1 MRGLSFFL
9 PFPPTVIIAALSFLV
24 PSARALTIGNTVAAT
39 GGLDGWNAIMV
50 VNESDTYT
58 NTSGGAQTVTLDQ
71 FNVNIGAVRGRVT
84 PFVVRVNGDNNFT
97 VLAIGAT
104 RVAGTDYT
112 TTGVKAFAFSAAA
125 TTFTLN
131 AGEKLAA
138 GYTDA
143 APNGSGGAGSV
154 VPFVDGGDQIWLTGG
169 PSVGNSGT
177 VTLGSMPTV
186 GAQLFTTLTRQYQ
199 FNITFTAPAAGP
211 QPPSDILLA
220 ALALFPGTAGV
231 AAGALTSTDPNPGDT
246 HTYSLVTNPGA
257 LFGIAGNALTFTG
270 PAGAVGMG
278 YTVRVRS
285 TDQTALSLEKDF
297 TLTVGAPLAPSSV
310 NCTAEL
316 IPAGSAAGAALGRLS
331 TVDTNVADA
340 FTYALVSGAGDA
352 GNAAF
357 TIVNDELRLAQAVA
371 AGSPPL
377 SFRVRATD
385 RAGLSVEGTFTLPVI
400 ELSVRINEFMAA
412 NATGLADEDGAQPDW
427 IELHNPLAAPVN
439 LASWRLTDD
448 PADLALWTFPAVSIP
463 AGGYLVVFASG
474 KNRAALTGNL
484 HSNFSLD
491 STGEPLLLVKPD
503 GTIADTHAAHDQA
516 PDISHG
522 YGSIGGRGY
531 LLPTP
536 NAANGPAFVYGIN
549 KVTFSV
555 PRGFY
560 SAAQSLTLTADV
572 PGSVIRYTTNG
583 TKPSATNGLTYATPI
598 NITPDTAAATRGTR
612 RIRAVALHAQAA
624 AARHITHSY
633 LFVNGVTAPA
643 TDGITT
649 QTNTNN
655 AAQTN
660 AIKANATYAALMDDA
675 LLDLP
680 AIFISN
686 ASGLPTANES
696 ETAIELIHPGGA
708 AVENGFHV
716 NCGIQAVGGHSI
728 GSPKNNFRLYFRS
741 EYGEPKLNYPLFRG
755 HPYDVHGAVS
765 SFDRLS
771 LRSCSHDTFFW
782 LADTANPPAPGTHAD
797 ALYLRNILMD
807 DIHLAMGH
815 IAPHGRYAHCF
826 VNGAYHGLYHIREYP
841 NDDFLSSY
849 MGNQA
854 GVTYDFTNGA
864 NAGENGT
871 PGWSAVWSNIKA
883 LAASNYAECARRVDM
898 AQLADYEVLN
908 FWAGNNWDWNPNQN
922 WMAGGPNLPDAGGWK
937 FFSYDNDIIWMHQN
951 SNVVGRAVPDGLFNT
966 LMNHEEF
973 RILFR
978 DRYYKHCFHGGVLT
992 SARAAAMLD
1001 FRSSQIQKAIVAE
1014 TARWQ
1019 PGTATALPWDRDGEW
1034 QTELNRV
1041 KTQYFPA
1048 RIGILNSQLVAQGWY
1063 PIAAPEFS
1071 QHGGSVAPGYVP
1083 VITGPAATTIYAT
1096 TDGSDPRLPGG
1107 AINPSAFTVPSPA
1120 ALAVNGVR
1128 LIRMRAKNATTWS
1141 ALNEATF
1148 SSIPIVPASAAN
1160 IVVSEI
1166 HYRPA
1171 IGGSEFLEL
1180 MNISASHVDLS
1191 GAAFSRGIE
1200 HTVPDETVLA
1210 PGARYLIT
1218 AAKFENGSALSNGGE
1233 RITLIA
1239 VDGVTVIRDFAYSD
1253 NFPWPFAPDG
1263 GGLSLVLINPR
1274 AAATDARHNDGTH
1287 WRASLANGGTP
1298 RSTDGT
1304 PFTGNVMDNADND
1317 PLTALVEYA
1326 LGTSDS
1332 DSAPGPAATLV
1343 PDPAMPGTYLYT
1355 ITRSA
1360 VAEEALCTV
1369 EVSTSLAPGSWT
1381 SAGTVRLSA
1390 VQTGNTIEEVWRL
1403 TPPPPA
1409 TRMLVRMLV
1418 TRLP

>member
-1 MRGLSFFL
+1 MSFSKTRRL
-9 PFPPTVIIAALSFLV
+9 PCSLIAAALATLLNPAPV
-24 PSARALTIGNTVAAT
+24 RALTIGNSVAAT
-39 GGLDGWNAIMV
+39 GGLDGWSALMV

-58 NTSGGAQTVTLDQ
+58 NTSGGSQTVTLDQ
-71 FNVNIGAVRGRVT
+71 FNVYTGAVRGRLT
-84 PFVVRVNGDNNFT
+84 PFVVKVNGDNNFT

-104 RVAGTDYT
+104 RVAATDYT
-112 TTGVKAFAFSAAA
+112 TTGVKAFGFSSAA

-131 AGEKLAA
+131 PGEKLAA

-143 APNGSGGAGSV
+143 APNGTGNAGSV

-169 PSVGNSGT
+169 TAATNAGT
-177 VTLGSMPTV
+177 VTV
-186 GAQLFTTLTRQYQ
+186 GAMPIAGAQTYTTLTRQYQ
-199 FNITFTAPAAGP
+199 FNVTFTAVATGPLAPA
-211 QPPSDILLA
+211 DIQLA
-220 ALALFPGTAGV
+220 ALDLFPGTSGV
-231 AAGALTSTDPNPGDT
+231 SAGALTSTDPNPGDS
-246 HTYSLVTNPGA
+246 HSYAIVTNPGA
-257 LFGIAGNALTFTG
+257 QFGIAGNSLTFSG
-270 PAGAVGMG
+270 PAGAVGTN

-285 TDQTALSLEKDF
+285 TDQAALALEKDF
-297 TLTVGAPLAPSSV
+297 TLTVVAPLAPSSV
-310 NCTAEL
+310 GCSAEV
-316 IPAGSAAGAALGRLS
+316 IPAGSAAGAAIGRLS
-331 TVDTNVADA
+331 TVDANTADG
-340 FTYALVSGAGDA
+340 FTYTLVSGAGDE

-357 TIVNDELRLAQAVA
+357 TITNDELRLAQNVA
-371 AGSPPL
+371 PGSPPL
-377 SFRVRATD
+377 SFRVRAMD
-385 RAGLSVEGTFTLPVI
+385 RAGLNAEGTFTLPVV

-412 NATGLADEDGAQPDW
+412 NDTGLADEDGAQPDW
-427 IELHNPLAAPVN
+427 IELHNPLAAPVS
-439 LASWRLTDD
+439 LAGWRLTDD
-448 PADLALWTFPAVSIP
+448 AADLALWTFPAVSIP

-474 KNRAALTGNL
+474 KNRSPLAGNL
-484 HSNFSLD
+484 HTNFSLD
-491 STGEPLLLVKPD
+491 SAGEPLLLIKPD
-503 GTIADTHAAHDQA
+503 GTLADSYAARDQA
-516 PDISHG
+516 PDLSFG
-522 YGSIGGRGY
+522 YGSTGGRGY

-560 SAAQSLTLTADV
+560 STAQSLTLTADV
-572 PGSVIRYTTNG
+572 PGSTIRYTKDG
-583 TKPSATNGLTYATPI
+583 TKPSATNGLTYTGPV
-598 NITPDTAAATRGTR
+598 TVSPDTAATTRGTR

-624 AARHITHSY
+624 ATRQVTHSY
-633 LFVNGVTAPA
+633 LFVNGVT
-643 TDGITT
+643 DGIIS

-655 AAQTN
+655 ATQTN
-660 AIKANATYAALMDDA
+660 AIKANATYAALLDDA

-680 AIFISN
+680 AISITN
-686 ASGLPTANES
+686 PSGLPTANES

-708 AVENGFHV
+708 AVEDGFHV

-771 LRSCSHDTFFW
+771 LRSCSHDSFFW
-782 LADTANPPAPGTHAD
+782 LADTASPPTPGTHAD

-841 NDDFLSSY
+841 NDDFLASY

-871 PGWSAVWSNIKA
+871 PGWSAVWSNIKS

-898 AQLADYEVLN
+898 AQLADYQVLN

-922 WMAGGPNLPDAGGWK
+922 WMAGGPNIPDAGGWK

-966 LMNHEEF
+966 LMAHEEF

-978 DRYYKHCFHGGVLT
+978 DRYYKHCFHDGVLT

-1001 FRSSQIQKAIVAE
+1001 FRSAQIQKAIVAE

-1041 KTQYFPA
+1041 KTQFFPA
-1048 RIGILNSQLVAQGWY
+1048 RAGILNAQLVTQGWY
-1063 PIAAPEFS
+1063 PLAAPEFS

-1096 TDGSDPRLPGG
+1096 IDGSDPRLPGG
-1107 AINPSAFTVPSPA
+1107 GINPNAVTAPSPV
-1120 ALAVNGVR
+1120 ALAVNGVK
-1128 LIRMRAKNATTWS
+1128 LIRMRAKNLTTWS
-1141 ALNEATF
+1141 ALNEATL
-1148 SSIPIVPASAAN
+1148 SSIPIVPASAAD

-1166 HYRPA
+1166 HYHPA
-1171 IGGSEFLEL
+1171 VGGTEFLEL
-1180 MNISASHVDLS
+1180 MNIAATYVDLS
-1191 GAAFSRGIE
+1191 RAAFSRGIE
-1200 HTVPDETVLA
+1200 FTVPANTVLA
-1210 PGARYLIT
+1210 PGARYVIT
-1218 AAKFENGSALSNGGE
+1218 AAQFENASALSNGGE

-1239 VDGVTVIRDFAYSD
+1239 GDGTTVIRDFAYSD
-1253 NFPWPFAPDG
+1253 SAPWPAAADG
-1263 GGLSLVLINPR
+1263 TGPSLVLINPR
-1274 AAATDARHNDGTH
+1274 TAATDAWHDDSTH
-1287 WRASLANGGTP
+1287 WRASLAAAGTPGGT
-1298 RSTDGT
+1298 DGI
-1304 PFTGNVMDNADND
+1304 PFTGDPTANADAD

-1326 LGTSDS
+1326 LGTSDT
-1332 DSAPGPAATLV
+1332 DPASGLAGYTLT
-1343 PDPAMPGTYLYT
+1343 PDPAMPGTHLFT
-1355 ITRSA
+1355 FTRSA
-1360 VAEEALCTV
+1360 TAEDAACAV
-1369 EVSTSLAPGSWT
+1369 EISTTLAPGSWT
-1381 SAGTVRLSA
+1381 NAGTVRLSA
-1390 VQTGNTIEEVWRL
+1390 VQSGNTIAEIWRL

-1409 TRMLVRMLV
+1409 TRLLVRLLV
-1418 TRLP
+1418 TRL

>member
-1 MRGLSFFL
+1 MSPRLP
-9 PFPPTVIIAALSFLV
+9 PFPAAAFVFLAALLPV
-24 PSARALTIGNTVAAT
+24 RALTIGNNVAAT
-39 GGLDGWNAIMV
+39 GGLDGFSAIMV
-50 VNESDTYT
+50 VNESDIYT
-58 NTSGGAQTVTLDQ
+58 NVSGGIQVVTLDQ
-71 FNVNIGAVRGRVT
+71 FNLYIPTVRGRVT
-84 PFVVRVNGDNNFT
+84 PFVAGVNGDNNFT
-97 VLAIGAT
+97 VLAIGTT

-112 TTGVKAFAFSAAA
+112 TAGVKSFAFSAPAV
-125 TTFTLN
+125 TFNL
-131 AGEKLAA
+131 APGGRLAA

-143 APNGSGGAGSV
+143 APNGSGNAGSV
-154 VPFVDGGDQIWLTGG
+154 IPFVDGGDQIWLTGG

-177 VTLGSMPTV
+177 ITV
-186 GAQLFTTLTRQYQ
+186 GAMPTAGAQTYTTLTRQYQ
-199 FNITFTAPAAGP
+199 FNVTFSAAAAGP

-220 ALALFPGTAGV
+220 ALDLFPGTAGV
-231 AAGALTSTDPNPGDT
+231 SAGALTSTDPNPGDT
-246 HTYSLVTNPGA
+246 HTYSIVTNPGA
-257 LFGIAGNALTFTG
+257 HFGIAGNSLTFAG
-270 PAGAVGMG
+270 PAGALGTG

-285 TDQTALSLEKDF
+285 ADQTLLAFEKNF
-297 TLTVGAPLAPSSV
+297 TLTVVAALAPTSV
-310 NCTAEL
+310 NCSAEL
-316 IPAGSAAGAALGRLS
+316 IPAGSAAGTALGRLS
-331 TVDTNVADA
+331 TVDANTADA
-340 FTYALVSGAGDA
+340 FTYTLVSGAGDA

-357 TIVNDELRLAQAVA
+357 TIVGDELRLAQSIA

-412 NATGLADEDGAQPDW
+412 NDTGLADEDGAQPDW
-427 IELHNPLAAPVN
+427 IELHNPLTAPVN
-439 LASWRLTDD
+439 LAGWRLTDD

-474 KNRAALTGNL
+474 KNRAPLAGNL
-484 HSNFSLD
+484 HTNFSLD
-491 STGEPLLLVKPD
+491 SAGEPLLLVKPN
-503 GTIADTHAAHDQA
+503 GTIADTHAARDHA
-516 PDISHG
+516 PDLSYG
-522 YGSIGGRGY
+522 YGSTGGRGY
-531 LLPTP
+531 LVPTP
-536 NAANGPAFVYGIN
+536 GAANGPAFVYGIN

-572 PGSVIRYTTNG
+572 PGSVIRYTTDG
-583 TKPSATNGLTYATPI
+583 TKPSATNGLTYSAPV
-598 NITPDTAAATRGTR
+598 NIAPDTTATTRGTR
-612 RIRAVALHAQAA
+612 RVRAVALHAQAA
-624 AARHITHSY
+624 ATRQITHSY
-633 LFVNGVTAPA
+633 LFVNGVAAPA

-649 QTNTNN
+649 QTNSNN
-655 AAQTN
+655 ATQTN
-660 AIKANATYAALMDDA
+660 AIKANGTYAALMDDA
-675 LLDLP
+675 LLSLP
-680 AIFISN
+680 AISISN

-708 AVENGFHV
+708 AVEDGFHV

-765 SFDRLS
+765 SFDRIS

-826 VNGAYHGLYHIREYP
+826 VNGAYHGLYHLREYP

-864 NAGENGT
+864 NAAENGT
-871 PGWSAVWSNIKA
+871 PGWSAVWSNIKS

-898 AQLADYEVLN
+898 AQLADYQVLN

-978 DRYYKHCFHGGVLT
+978 DRYYKHCFHNGVLT
-992 SARAAAMLD
+992 SGRATVMLD
-1001 FRSSQIQKAIVAE
+1001 YRSAQIQTALVAE

-1019 PGTATALPWDRDGEW
+1019 PGTATALPWDRDQEW

-1041 KTQYFPA
+1041 KTQFFPA
-1048 RIGILNSQLVAQGWY
+1048 RVGILNSQLITQGWY

-1107 AINPSAFTVPSPA
+1107 AINPSAVIVPSPA
-1120 ALAVNGVR
+1120 ALAVNGVK

-1148 SSIPIVPASAAN
+1148 SSIPIVAASAAN

-1166 HYRPA
+1166 HYHPA
-1171 IGGSEFLEL
+1171 TGAEFLEL
-1180 MNISASHVDLS
+1180 MNIAANHADLS

-1200 HTVPDETVLA
+1200 FTVPTNTVLA
-1210 PGARYLIT
+1210 PGARYVIT
-1218 AAKFENGSALSNGGE
+1218 AAQFENASALSNGGE

-1239 VDGVTVIRDFAYSD
+1239 ADGITIIRDISYSD
-1253 NFPWPFAPDG
+1253 NSPWPAAADG
-1263 GGLSLVLINPR
+1263 TGPSLVLMNPR
-1274 AAATDARHNDGTH
+1274 AAATDTWHNDGTH

-1298 RSTDGT
+1298 GGTDGI
-1304 PFTGNVMDNADND
+1304 PFTGTPGANADAD
-1317 PLTALVEYA
+1317 AFTALVEYA
-1326 LGTSDS
+1326 LGTSDT
-1332 DSAPGPAATLV
+1332 DPASGLTGYTLA
-1343 PDPAMPGTYLYT
+1343 PDPAIPGTYLYT

-1360 VAEEALCTV
+1360 VAEDALCTV
-1369 EVSTSLAPGSWT
+1369 ETSTSLAPGSWT
-1381 SAGTVRLSA
+1381 SAGAIRLSA
-1390 VQTGNTIEEVWRL
+1390 VQTGNSHTEVWRL

-1409 TRMLVRMLV
+1409 TRLLVRLLV
-1418 TRLP
+1418 TRLN

>member
-1 MRGLSFFL
+1 MQLSRRLYSFSSIM
-9 PFPPTVIIAALSFLV
+9 VAALVMMTPL
-24 PSARALTIGNTVAAT
+24 ARALTIGNNVAAT
-39 GGLDGWNAIMV
+39 GGLDGFSAIMV

-58 NTSGGAQTVTLDQ
+58 NASGGIQNVTLDQ
-71 FNVNIGAVRGRVT
+71 FNVHIGAVRGLVT
-84 PFVVRVNGDNNFT
+84 PFVVKVNGDNLFT
-97 VLAIGAT
+97 VLAIGTT
-104 RVAGTDYT
+104 RVSGLDYT
-112 TTGVKAFAFSAAA
+112 TTGVKAFPFSTAA
-125 TTFTLN
+125 TSFSLG

-138 GYTDA
+138 GYTDS
-143 APNGSGGAGSV
+143 APNGTGNAGSV

-169 PSVGNSGT
+169 PATNNAGT
-177 VTLGSMPTV
+177 VTLGAMPV
-186 GAQLFTTLTRQYQ
+186 AGAQTYTTLTRQYQ
-199 FNITFTAPAAGP
+199 FNVNFTAAAAGP

-220 ALALFPGTAGV
+220 ALDLFPGTAAVSAGV
-231 AAGALTSTDPNPGDT
+231 LTSTDSNPGDT
-246 HTYSLVTNPGA
+246 HSYSIVTNPGA
-257 LFGIAGNALTFTG
+257 QFGIAGNSLTFAG
-270 PAGAVGMG
+270 PAGAVGTG

-285 TDQTALSLEKDF
+285 VDQTALALEKNF
-297 TLTVGAPLAPSSV
+297 TLTVVAPLAPSAV
-310 NCTAEL
+310 NCSAEL
-316 IPAGSAAGAALGRLS
+316 IPAGSAADTAIGRLS
-331 TVDTNVADA
+331 AVDANTADG
-340 FTYALVSGAGDA
+340 FTYALISGPGDA

-357 TIVNDELRLAQAVA
+357 TVVNDELRLAQSVA

-385 RAGLSVEGTFTLPVI
+385 RAGLSVEGTFTLRVI
-400 ELSVRINEFMAA
+400 ELGVRINEFMAA
-412 NATGLADEDGAQPDW
+412 NDTGLADEDGAQPDW
-427 IELHNPLAAPVN
+427 IELHNPLAAPVS
-439 LASWRLTDD
+439 LTGWRLTDD
-448 PADLALWTFPAVSIP
+448 PAELALWTFPAVSIP

-474 KNRAALTGNL
+474 KNRAPLIGNL
-484 HSNFSLD
+484 HTNFSLD
-491 STGEPLLLVKPD
+491 SSGEPLLLVKPD
-503 GTIADTHAAHDQA
+503 GSIADTHAAHDHA
-516 PDISHG
+516 PDISYG
-522 YGSIGGRGY
+522 YGSTGGRGY

-536 NAANGPAFVYGIN
+536 NEANGPAFVYGIN

-560 SAAQSLTLTADV
+560 SAAQTLALTADV
-572 PGSVIRYTTNG
+572 PGSVIRYTTDG
-583 TKPSATNGLTYATPI
+583 TKPSATNGLTYSAPI
-598 NITPDTAAATRGTR
+598 NIAPDTVAATRGTR
-612 RIRAVALHAQAA
+612 RIRAVAHHAQAA
-624 AARHITHSY
+624 AARQITHSY
-633 LFVNGVTAPA
+633 LFVNGVAAPA

-660 AIKANATYAALMDDA
+660 AIKANGTYAALMDDA

-680 AIFISN
+680 AISISN

-696 ETAIELIHPGGA
+696 ESAIEFIHPGGA
-708 AVENGFHV
+708 AVESGFHV

-728 GSPKNNFRLYFRS
+728 GSPKNNFRLYLRS

-815 IAPHGRYAHCF
+815 IAPHGRFAHCF

-849 MGNQA
+849 MGSQA

-864 NAGENGT
+864 NPAENGT
-871 PGWSAVWSNIKA
+871 PGWSAVWSNIKS
-883 LAASNYAECARRVDM
+883 LAASNYAECARRVDL
-898 AQLADYEVLN
+898 AQLADYQVLN
-908 FWAGNNWDWNPNQN
+908 FWAGNNWDWNPTQN

-966 LMNHEEF
+966 LMGHEEF

-978 DRYYKHCFHGGVLT
+978 DRYYKQCFHGGVLT
-992 SARAAAMLD
+992 STRANAMLD
-1001 FRSSQIQKAIVAE
+1001 FRSTQIQKAIVAE

-1041 KTQYFPA
+1041 KTQFFPA
-1048 RIGILNSQLVAQGWY
+1048 RVGILNAQLVTQGWY
-1063 PIAAPEFS
+1063 PLAAPEFS

-1083 VITGPAATTIYAT
+1083 VITGPTATTIYAT

-1107 AINPSAFTVPSPA
+1107 SINPGAVIVPSPI
-1120 ALAVNGVR
+1120 ALAVNGVK

-1171 IGGSEFLEL
+1171 IGGTEFLEL
-1180 MNISASHVDLS
+1180 INIAATYVDLS

-1200 HTVPDETVLA
+1200 FTVPANNVLA
-1210 PGARYLIT
+1210 PGARYVIT
-1218 AAKFENGSALSNGGE
+1218 AAQFENASALSNGGE

-1239 VDGVTVIRDFAYSD
+1239 ADGMTVIRDFAYSD
-1253 NFPWPFAPDG
+1253 NFPWPAAADG
-1263 GGLSLVLINPR
+1263 TGPSLVLMNPR
-1274 AAATDARHNDGTH
+1274 AAATDTWHNDGTH
-1287 WRASLANGGTP
+1287 WRASLASGGTP
-1298 RSTDGT
+1298 GSTDGI
-1304 PFTGNVMDNADND
+1304 PFTGVPGANADND
-1317 PLTALVEYA
+1317 ELAALAEYA
-1326 LGTSDS
+1326 LGTSD
-1332 DSAPGPAATLV
+1332 T
-1343 PDPAMPGTYLYT
+1343 DPASGLAGYGITPDAVTPGIYRFNF
-1355 ITRSA
+1355 TRSA
-1360 VAEEALCTV
+1360 VAEEVLCTV
-1369 EVSTSLAPGSWT
+1369 ELSTSLAPGLWT
-1381 SAGTVRLSA
+1381 NAGAVRLSA
-1390 VQTGNTIEEVWRL
+1390 VQTGGMIVESWQL
-1403 TPPPPA
+1403 TPPSPG
-1409 TRMLVRMLV
+1409 TRLMVRILV
-1418 TRLP
+1418 TRL